1 MGINIIKQIST
12 ANTTTSPERTISYI
26 VIHYTAGISSK
37 IGNAKAN
44 AAWFGNPSAQASADF
59 VVDDAQIVQVNGDI
73 RNRYCWAVGGS
84 KYNTKGGRLYGVA
97 KNKNCISIE
106 ICSNNKVGKITY
118 PNDPNYYFTEA
129 AVNNAISLTQ
139 YLMKEYGINADHVI
153 RHYDVNGKQCPGI
166 IGWNADTGDESKW
179 AEFKQQ
185 INGEYKKTEWY
196 RVRLEWNRPDT
207 QLEADEIYGNA
218 VDCAN
223 QHPGY
228 GVFNSK
234 GELLYRSKGTS
245 IDVVIAN
252 QTKEKSL
259 ALLKTL
265 PDYKG
270 LPSSEQDYLTKVAE
284 LVVKMYP
291 YTRILPSVVISQA
304 CLEPG
309 FGLAPDAKVLVE
321 KNNLVGQKASLLNST
336 WESQTVWNGTSF
348 IKNTPE
354 VYNGV
359 HVRINDAFRV
369 FDNWAASLLDYEL
382 FLTHAK
388 LDSNTYKY
396 RKVVGM
402 TNPQQMIEYIRQMG
416 YATSLTYV
424 TSVMR
429 LINQYDLTKY
439 DKIAIKAL
447 QEGSEAN
454 IPVNPAPTPSP
465 TPQPKLTPAPVV
477 QEKTVYYRVQV
488 GVFSNAPTR
497 DILIDNIKSK
507 LGLSCFSEN
516 IGGRYYVYCGSYENK
531 NTANQRVTALKSNG
545 FDAFVKE
552 VKI

>member
-179 AEFKQQ
+179 AKFKQQ

-207 QLEADEIYGNA
+207 QLEADEIYENA

-369 FDNWAASLLDYEL
+369 FDSWAASLLDYEL

-402 TNPQQMIEYIRQMG
+402 TDPLEMITHIRNMG
-416 YATSLTYV
+416 YATGTTYI

-429 LINQYDLTKY
+429 IINQYDLTKY
-439 DKIAIKAL
+439 DKIAIKAI
-447 QEGSEAN
+447 QDGTTPD
-454 IPVNPAPTPSP
+454 IPLPQPSPQPTPSP
-465 TPQPKLTPAPVV
+465 IPQSAK
-477 QEKTVYYRVQV
+477 KTVYRVQV
-488 GVFSNAPTR
+488 GVFSKPKKRDKLIKKINNA
-497 DILIDNIKSK
+497 LEYE
-507 LGLSCFSEN
+507 CFYEEVS
-516 IGGRYYVYCGSYENK
+516 GQYYVYCGSFGTKY
-531 NTANQRVTALKSNG
+531 AASVRVGILKSGG

-552 VKI
+552 AKV